1 MNDNQNKNEGYWCK
15 KDIAKYFAVSTRK
28 IEHMMKA
35 GLIPFLKIGGAVRF
49 DPEKVKVFV
58 EANFSSNSDK
68 KSGNRR
74 ILR

>member
-1 MNDNQNKNEGYWCK
+1 MNNKQNNFESYWCK
-15 KDIAKYFAVSTRK
+15 KEVANFLAVSPRK

-49 DPEKVKVFV
+49 HPEKVKVFV